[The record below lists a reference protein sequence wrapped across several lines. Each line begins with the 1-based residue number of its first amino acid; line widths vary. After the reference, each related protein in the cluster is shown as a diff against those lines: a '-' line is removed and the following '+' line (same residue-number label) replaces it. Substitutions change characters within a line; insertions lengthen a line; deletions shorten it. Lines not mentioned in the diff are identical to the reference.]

1 MPRCPNPR
9 CQTDYPPGTVQCT
22 NPFCQCLL
30 PEAVVAGRY
39 RIETLIGMGGMGA
52 VYRASDT
59 FEVQQVALKVLSF
72 ASNAMDIDTA
82 VERFRR
88 EARYAHQ
95 LRHKNIVPVLNFGQ
109 DGKLLYLA
117 MPVITGGTLKALLKA
132 ERPLP
137 TPQAQRYIN
146 DLADAVDAIHNHP
159 QQIIHRDIKPSNLLI
174 HQDDGRLVV
183 TDFGIAR
190 AMQQEKSLT
199 QRGWSLGTEHYIAPE
214 QEHGKAEP
222 ASDIYAMG
230 VIAYQMFTGLLP
242 FQAVVRHHAAD
253 LPTPS
258 ELNNTLPTAIDP
270 VILRA
275 INIDPIKRFRSAR
288 EFADALNA
296 ALAQEKDTDN
306 DIWMA
311 PTISVGAGQG
321 QTLPLHATS
330 ANVIVR
336 TIIPENPCG
345 YCGRENRNTSHFCRH
360 CGRSLDETSPLV
372 TEVCQ
377 VGYVGAGLAPASTEQ
392 QRDMLLIMQGLCNTL
407 QPPPRPFSLFAIAE
421 SRRYGEVEL
430 APNPSAKSHGT
441 VGIGFAPTLAI
452 ETIADVLLPL
462 LAISVRTGQAPSQN
476 LTNTPGG
483 ASSLSYHSR
492 LQPVRQTDEECI
504 EQWMRSALRQANRVI
519 YHCNADYDTTMAS
532 TLASIILYKRHLYL
546 ANVGDSRTYHY
557 NNKTGLQRII
567 TANNSTQIPVAATIG
582 ANLTSAIQGKE
593 ESRHPLTKA
602 GQEESAKQI
611 SATPVQALRNDFL
624 GQQYQVSI
632 DLFKRN
638 VEIDD
643 LILLCT
649 QALWQTLNNEQIQKI
664 LASGGDTQQ
673 LAHTLAEAANTV
685 GGTGNI
691 SAIVVR
697 IQ

>member
-59 FEVQQVALKVLSF
+59 FELEQVALKVLSF
-72 ASNAMDIDTA
+72 ANSAMDINTA

-95 LRHKNIVPVLNFGQ
+95 IKHKNIVPVLNFGQ
-109 DGKLLYLA
+109 DGKSLYLA
-117 MPVITGGTLKALLKA
+117 MPIVTGGTLKELLKS

-137 TPQAQRYIN
+137 TPQAQRYLN
-146 DLADAVDAIHNHP
+146 DLAEAIDAIHNHP

-199 QRGWSLGTEHYIAPE
+199 QRGWTLGTEHYIAPE

-222 ASDIYAMG
+222 SSDIYAMG

-242 FQAVVRHHAAD
+242 FQAVVRNQATE
-253 LPTPS
+253 LPPPS
-258 ELNNTLPTAIDP
+258 TLNRTLPAAIDP
-270 VILRA
+270 VILQA
-275 INIDPIKRFRSAR
+275 TDIDPTKRFHTAR
-288 EFADALNA
+288 EFADTLNR
-296 ALAQEKDTDN
+296 ALAQNNDTSN
-306 DIWMA
+306 NIWTA
-311 PTISVGAGQG
+311 PTISATAIAIEAG
-321 QTLPLHATS
+321 PASSWANPRS

-345 YCGRENRNTSHFCRH
+345 RCGRDNRNTSHFCRH
-360 CGRSLDETSPLV
+360 CGHSLDETSPLI
-372 TEVCQ
+372 TDICQ
-377 VGYVGAGLAPASTEQ
+377 VGYLSDIGQ
-392 QRDMLLIMQGLCNTL
+392 QARDNEDMLLVVQGLCNTL
-407 QPPPRPFSLFAIAE
+407 QPPPRPFSLFAVAD
-421 SRRYGEVEL
+421 GL
-430 APNPSAKSHGT
+430 LGPQGKSAGGREASQ
-441 VGIGFAPTLAI
+441 LAI

-462 LAISVRTGQAPSQN
+462 LSTS
-476 LTNTPGG
+476 
-483 ASSLSYHSR
+483 ASAQSLSGTPDASTSSYNKIR
-492 LQPVRQTDEECI
+492 LQLTKQTDEEI
-504 EQWMRSALRQANRVI
+504 IKQWMHNAIRQANQVI
-519 YHCNADYDTTMAS
+519 YHCNADYDTTMGS
-532 TLASIILYKRHLYL
+532 TLASIILYKRQMYL
-546 ANVGDSRTYHY
+546 ANVGDSRVYHY
-557 NNKTGLQRII
+557 NKSLGLQQLS
-567 TANNSTQIPVAATIG
+567 TDGNNPHLPG
-582 ANLTSAIQGKE
+582 
-593 ESRHPLTKA
+593 
-602 GQEESAKQI
+602 
-611 SATPVQALRNDFL
+611 TPREDQNTTHHYL
-624 GQQYQVSI
+624 GEQYQVAI
-632 DLFKRN
+632 ELFKRD
-638 VEIDD
+638 VEVDD

-649 QALWQTLNNEQIQKI
+649 NGLWRMLNNEQMQTF
-664 LASGGDTQQ
+664 LALGGDTQM
-673 LAHTLAEAANTV
+673 LAYTLVEAANTA

-697 IQ
+697 VQ